1 MRMVLTDEFL
11 QTCCLVSVPL
21 APLNVMVL
29 PANESVAPLKMMLP
43 PLKVL
48 APPLKQMMP
57 PLKKMMPPLKKMMP
71 PLKKMMPSLK
81 KMMPPLNVMVL
92 PANESVAPLKMMLPP
107 LKVLVPPLY
116 MEDQRED
123 HFDPDLLPNDDNS
136 IVVGDFNAH
145 HPLWDSTCD
154 AADDV
159 GDRVATWLDRTGWTV
174 LNSGEATRVDSQTAP
189 DIAVCAL
196 SLARR
201 TSWLLD
207 DSLGSDH
214 RVMKMTVRSGFS
226 SSRRVRKARWA
237 FKKADWSAWSS
248 ECEAALADPPRGATA
263 QQLCTRFTAALQQAS
278 ARHIPRGARA
288 DPKPW
293 AADPELEEAIADRR
307 SAQARV
313 DPAVPE
319 TIQHYVETRR
329 RAAEV
334 EARVSR
340 QRFHQMVSEE
350 LNKPNSIGR
359 VSKILKRWEGATD
372 DDHRDGQAMEHGGR
386 LLVKDGD
393 KADAFCQTYAWVSRQ
408 VRVPKVDRLAKQQRK
423 ALTPSTC
430 RECDGARVGCCGAF
444 SMDELVRQL
453 NSLKNLRQKTRPRI
467 AQLKRLTGR
476 DWGLRE
482 QQLRAVAN
490 GYVRGPQEHAAAAW
504 LPATPASHVEILER
518 EVRAAARVITGCPVS
533 TRTHAL
539 LAEAGMPPVSARR
552 LSLAARFLAKARA
565 LPREDPLRTVADEV
579 VPARLSSVTGWRQC
593 SDRGCR
599 AGWCRACGEEA
610 DTPDHVLLRCPALMN
625 ARLRIFGTIFPSL
638 SDVRRDDAVAA
649 LARVA
654 RYLQSR

>member
-1 MRMVLTDEFL
+1 
-11 QTCCLVSVPL
+11 
-21 APLNVMVL
+21 
-29 PANESVAPLKMMLP
+29 
-43 PLKVL
+43 
-48 APPLKQMMP
+48 
-57 PLKKMMPPLKKMMP
+57 
-71 PLKKMMPSLK
+71 
-81 KMMPPLNVMVL
+81 
-92 PANESVAPLKMMLPP
+92 
-107 LKVLVPPLY
+107 
-116 MEDQRED
+116 
-123 HFDPDLLPNDDNS
+123 
-136 IVVGDFNAH
+136 
-145 HPLWDSTCD
+145 
-154 AADDV
+154 
-159 GDRVATWLDRTGWTV
+159 
-174 LNSGEATRVDSQTAP
+174 
-189 DIAVCAL
+189 
-196 SLARR
+196 
-201 TSWLLD
+201 
-207 DSLGSDH
+207 
-214 RVMKMTVRSGFS
+214 MTVRSGFS

-263 QQLCTRFTAALQQAS
+263 QQLCTRFTAALQKAS

-293 AADPELEEAIADRR
+293 AADPELKEAIADRR

-372 DDHRDGQAMEHGGR
+372 DDHRDGQAMEHGGH

-393 KADAFCQTYAWVSRQ
+393 KADAFCHTYAWVSRQ

-430 RECDGARVGCCGAF
+430 RECDGTRVGCCGAF

-453 NSLKNLRQKTRPRI
+453 NSLKLKKTP
-467 AQLKRLTGR
+467 
-476 DWGLRE
+476 
-482 QQLRAVAN
+482 
-490 GYVRGPQEHAAAAW
+490 
-504 LPATPASHVEILER
+504 
-518 EVRAAARVITGCPVS
+518 
-533 TRTHAL
+533 
-539 LAEAGMPPVSARR
+539 
-552 LSLAARFLAKARA
+552 
-565 LPREDPLRTVADEV
+565 
-579 VPARLSSVTGWRQC
+579 
-593 SDRGCR
+593 
-599 AGWCRACGEEA
+599 GWCRACGEEA